1 MITKTS
7 WIALALSLL
16 WFVPASS
23 ARADQANDKTVL
35 TFSQP
40 VEIAGRVLP
49 AGTYTFKLADSLSD
63 RHIVQIFNADESQI
77 VATVMAIPDYRLTP
91 TDETI
96 IRFSEVP
103 AGSPEAIRGW
113 FYPGN
118 TVGHAFVY
126 PKARA
131 MQLAKASKVVVPA
144 LAVDVASD
152 DELKAAPI
160 VAVTADELEMP
171 VTATIQTT
179 PVANDARVPAPTA
192 QNAQYLPQTAGDLP
206 LVVLFGLGSIGIAI
220 GLMVFGK
227 HTA

>member
-1 MITKTS
+1 MITKTT
-7 WIALALSLL
+7 WMALALSLL

-23 ARADQANDKTVL
+23 AGTGQANDKTVL

-77 VATVMAIPDYRLTP
+77 IATVLAIPDYRLTP
-91 TDETI
+91 TDETV

-103 AGSPEAIRGW
+103 VGSPEAIRGW

-131 MQLAKASKVVVPA
+131 RQLARASKVVVPA
-144 LAVDVASD
+144 LAVDIAGD

-160 VAVTADELEMP
+160 VAITADEQETP
-171 VTATIQTT
+171 VTAAIQTT
-179 PVANDARVPAPTA
+179 PIEDDARVPTA
-192 QNAQYLPQTAGDLP
+192 TARNARYLPQTASALP
-206 LVVLFGLGSIGIAI
+206 LFVLFGLGSIGVAI